1 MEMKDLIRQL
11 LREGTFGDTAIDM
24 SVNEKIYKIMSALGV
39 SRNESL
45 KEKLDFLSKPSDRI
59 SATDVRKQLSAITLL
74 EILKDLI
81 QKFDGSSSGFLFES
95 FLAGLMGGNIIEGNR
110 PSDVYVGNVEEK
122 TLDFTKDGE
131 FYQSKLYASS
141 SGKIKLKEWFNPS
154 NKGEYSRSNKLIFGL
169 KLGDEKVTEIQIFEI
184 DVDDYVRN
192 NYSFYENKYSNN
204 KYYKLDPA
212 EAPKKGDKT
221 PITLIPKGVNPER
234 PSKESID
241 PETGQKYS
249 SSELKTARDDWDDDY
264 KPDYSV
270 EFSIKDV
277 VSEMAGSVKIGE
289 IKLNIDTIRK
299 MGNNVTIFAK
309 DAMES
314 VYTSMRNFDEALV
327 EMNTGIQAST
337 TDEEGYFNPDNDV
350 EVSANRAQD
359 KLDDLRD
366 EFVKSTLALFGALDS
381 E

>member
-11 LREGTFGDTAIDM
+11 LREGTFGDTGVDRD
-24 SVNEKIYKIMSALGV
+24 VNEKVYKIMTALGV
-39 SRNESL
+39 SRNAGL
-45 KEKLDFLSKPSDRI
+45 REKLDFLSNPTQKI
-59 SATDVRKQLSAITLL
+59 AATDVRKQLSAITLL
-74 EILKDLI
+74 QILKDLV
-81 QKFDGSSSGFLFES
+81 QKFDGSSAGFLFES
-95 FLAGLMGGNIIEGNR
+95 FLAGLMGGNVIEGNR
-110 PSDVYVGNVEEK
+110 PSDIYFADVEQK

-131 FYQSKLYASS
+131 FYQTKLYNEGS
-141 SGKIKLKEWFNPS
+141 SGKILLKEWFNPA
-154 NKGEYSRSNKLIFGL
+154 KKDEYGRSNKIIFGV
-169 KLGDEKVTEIQIFEI
+169 KIGEKQTTEIEIFEV
-184 DVDDYVRN
+184 DVDNYVEN
-192 NYSFYENKYSNN
+192 NIAFYKNKYDNATYNEFYE
-204 KYYKLDPA
+204 LDI
-212 EAPKKGDKT
+212 ENLY
-221 PITLIPKGVNPER
+221 LIPTGVKPEVER
-234 PSKESID
+234 PSKENMN
-241 PETGQKYS
+241 PEEYS
-249 SSELKTARDDWDDDY
+249 VSKLKSKRAEWDKIY

-277 VSEMAGSVKIGE
+277 VSEKAGSVKIGE
-289 IKLNIDTIRK
+289 IELNINALRNI
-299 MGNNVTIFAK
+299 GNNVTRVAK

-337 TDEEGYFNPDNDV
+337 VDGEGYFNPENDV

>member
-1 MEMKDLIRQL
+1 MDYRKDLIRKI
-11 LREGTFGDTAIDM
+11 LREGTFGPTAIDM
-24 SVNEKIYKIMSALGV
+24 SVNEKIYKIMDALGV

-45 KEKLDFLSKPSDRI
+45 KEKLEFLSDPTERI

-95 FLAGLMGGNIIEGNR
+95 FLAGLMGGNVIEGNK
-110 PSDVYVGNVEEK
+110 PSDVYVGDKKED

-169 KLGDEKVTEIQIFEI
+169 KVGEGKITEIQIFEV
-184 DVDDYVRN
+184 DVDEYVKN
-192 NYSFYENKYSNN
+192 NYSFYKNKYDNAVYS

-212 EAPKKGDKT
+212 ESSA
-221 PITLIPKGVNPER
+221 ITLKPNEEVKPEVER
-234 PSKESID
+234 PSKENMN
-241 PETGQKYS
+241 PEEYS
-249 SSELKTARDDWDDDY
+249 VSELKSKRAEWDKKY

-277 VSEMAGSVKIGE
+277 VSEMVGSVNIGT
-289 IKLNIDTIRK
+289 IILNIDTIRK
-299 MGNNVTIFAK
+299 MGNNVTRFAK

-337 TDEEGYFNPDNDV
+337 VDGEGYFNPDNDV
-350 EVSANRAQD
+350 EVSAYRAQD